1 MIKEKIYIILEACK
15 QAYGSDFT
23 KKSRKREL
31 IYARA
36 AFISIVR
43 NKYCKNAPL
52 ELIGDVLRGMSHAT
66 VLHAYDRAE
75 ASRDGRYL
83 LEQEFLDVLTSFQKA
98 IRNIMAI
105 KDIDEIKSY
114 TNDLV
119 GTIEKLKDEGDY
131 LKLQIVKL
139 QENQKHDITFIDEI
153 NELPPDLKEEF
164 ERLKWMPFKK
174 MQESR
179 KHYKMNVEHKP
190 VY

>member
-1 MIKEKIYIILEACK
+1 MIKEKIHIILEACK

-23 KKSRKREL
+23 KKSRKREI

-43 NKYCKNAPL
+43 NKYNKKVSL
-52 ELIGDVLRGMSHAT
+52 ELIGDVLGGLDHAT
-66 VLHAYDRAE
+66 VLHAYDRTE

-83 LEQEFLDVLTSFQKA
+83 LEQEFLDVLASFQKA
-98 IRNIMAI
+98 VSNTIAI

-119 GTIEKLKDEGDY
+119 GIVEKLKDENDY

-139 QENQKHDITFIDEI
+139 QNHDITFIDEI